1 MKEWWAIL
9 TWQQAVASVLYGVA
23 VFLMLVSLPLTFM
36 IRIPDDPI
44 STWDLLIQ
52 LGSAFYHMPEMWMS
66 GSWTDFVQN
75 ALPALCLLLAY
86 VLIVPGA
93 ISDDPVLHEPVVILG
108 GPTSLVRD
116 LDRRAR
122 VDSEPEP
129 L

>member
-23 VFLMLVSLPLTFM
+23 VFLMLVSLTFM

-52 LGSAFYHMPEMWMS
+52 LGSAFYHMPEMWRS
-66 GSWTDFVQN
+66 ESWTEFVQN

-93 ISDDPVLHEPVVILG
+93 ILMIL
-108 GPTSLVRD
+108 SSMNRWL
-116 LDRRAR
+116 
-122 VDSEPEP
+122 S
-129 L
+129 

>member
-23 VFLMLVSLPLTFM
+23 VFLMLVSLTFM
-36 IRIPDDPI
+36 IRIHDNPI

-66 GSWTDFVQN
+66 ESWTDFVQN

-93 ISDDPVLHEPVVILG
+93 ILMIL
-108 GPTSLVRD
+108 SSMNRWL
-116 LDRRAR
+116 
-122 VDSEPEP
+122 S
-129 L
+129 